1 MIESFLRDGA
11 LGVPALAGVGLH
23 HSSKFYLTLNLLFA
37 QDFAGTRVT
46 KRGPDRL
53 PGTGL
58 KVALPLEAVQ
68 VRGEPREEAPSKLLT
83 VSRHTLG
90 PALNIARHLVGL
102 EGMNGT

>member
-1 MIESFLRDGA
+1 M
-11 LGVPALAGVGLH
+11 GVSALAGLGLRH
-23 HSSKFYLTLNLLFA
+23 ASKFYLTLNLLFA

-46 KRGPDRL
+46 QRGSGRL
-53 PGTGL
+53 LGTGL